1 MCMDC
6 QISIIIISLLLV
18 SVCCVVWLCKEFV
31 GFIRWMIEGAIK
43 GLEEEDK
50 E

>member
-6 QISIIIISLLLV
+6 QISIIVISLLLV

-31 GFIRWMIEGAIK
+31 KFIRWMIERAIK
-43 GLEEEDK
+43 ELEEEDK
-50 E
+50 G